1 MSMADSLTEVDYRVS
16 TNNTPESDDVS
27 SNAALPASPVAL
39 GGTGSLTPPD
49 GAVRGT
55 LRRAPSG
62 NLLTELNEGLS
73 EGTIPAVQVYRYCTK
88 VVEDSIR
95 SRRRRLPGVAL

>member
-55 LRRAPSG
+55 LRRAASG
-62 NLLTELNEGLS
+62 NLLTEFERGLLS
-73 EGTIPAVQVYRYCTK
+73 ERTISAAERRRNCTK
-88 VVEDSIR
+88 VMTGIDTFEDAR
-95 SRRRRLPGVAL
+95 AVRR